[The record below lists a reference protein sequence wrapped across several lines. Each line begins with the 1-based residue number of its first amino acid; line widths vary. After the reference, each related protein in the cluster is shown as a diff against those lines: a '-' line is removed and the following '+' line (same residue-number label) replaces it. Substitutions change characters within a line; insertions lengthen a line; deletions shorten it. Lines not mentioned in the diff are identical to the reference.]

1 MLTVTVVKTATH
13 ALVMKD
19 TLVMENLALKETAPI
34 IKSALKMRNVWRRQ
48 VLNVTAPL
56 DSKELQTKVVWTS
69 TSARQKLTTVRPK
82 IFAVILMVAFTVWK
96 NESLF

>member
-1 MLTVTVVKTATH
+1 MTMPTVTVVKTATP

-19 TLVMENLALKETAPI
+19 TLALGNGAKKEPAPI
-34 IKSALKMRNVWRRQ
+34 IQSALKTRNVWRRQ

-69 TSARQKLTTVRPK
+69 TSVRQKITIVRPK
-82 IFAVILMVAFTVWK
+82 ILV
-96 NESLF
+96 

>member
-13 ALVMKD
+13 ALAKKN
-19 TLVMENLALKETAPI
+19 TSVMEIFAWKVTAPI
-34 IKSALKMRNVWRRQ
+34 IKSVLKMRNVWRRQ
-48 VLNVTAPL
+48 VLNVTARL
-56 DSKELQTKVVWTS
+56 DSKELQTKVVWIS

>member
-13 ALVMKD
+13 ALAEKD
-19 TLVMENLALKETAPI
+19 TLVMENLALKEPALI
-34 IKSALKMRNVWRRQ
+34 IKSVLKTRNVWRQQ

-69 TSARQKLTTVRPK
+69 TNARQKLTIVRLNR
-82 IFAVILMVAFTVWK
+82 FARTPMEASFVRK
-96 NESLF
+96 DGYLF